1 MCSPYDTLPNPCE
14 NFHGIFTLRS
24 RNYHCFITIIIYII
38 INIIIIIINMG
49 NHLKDFDNVLF
60 EDYDLAVLVT
70 VKEPGIV
77 NSTGNTSSLV
87 G

>member
-1 MCSPYDTLPNPCE
+1 
-14 NFHGIFTLRS
+14 
-24 RNYHCFITIIIYII
+24 
-38 INIIIIIINMG
+38 MG

-77 NSTGNTSSLV
+77 NSTGTTSSLV